1 MHNGS
6 NSLVRLVVLYN
17 PNIVEETKGI
27 VVAMGVMVGRMTSNP
42 NYNDKS
48 NLTFNNLQKKNL
60 DSKCIDSEVFIIC
73 LLF

>member
-6 NSLVRLVVLYN
+6 NSVVRLVVPYN
-17 PNIVEETKGI
+17 PNIVEEIKGI

-48 NLTFNNLQKKNL
+48 NLTFNNL
-60 DSKCIDSEVFIIC
+60 
-73 LLF
+73 